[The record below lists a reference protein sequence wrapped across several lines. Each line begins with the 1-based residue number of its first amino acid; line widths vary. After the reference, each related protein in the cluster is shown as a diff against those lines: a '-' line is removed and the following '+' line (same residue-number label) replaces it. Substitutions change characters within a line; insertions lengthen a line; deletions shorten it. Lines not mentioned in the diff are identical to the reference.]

1 MKNLN
6 NVLGN
11 FKETIFTTMSRK
23 ALKHQAI
30 NLSQGFPDFPPADW
44 VNLLQT
50 KYSHLEE
57 YQQYANGIGISNL
70 RNTLSDVYAEQYELT
85 YHPEREITIT
95 SGATEALFCSIMAIC
110 NVGDE
115 VIVFEPYYD
124 SYKASIQYAGAT
136 PITVTLKAPD
146 FNFDYEE
153 LKSAISEN
161 TKAIVLNSPH
171 NPTGKIFSLQELKKI
186 SQLCQEKDLYL
197 ISDEVYEHL
206 TYDGIKHFPIAQ
218 LKGMQE
224 RTITIS
230 SAGKTFGATGW
241 KIGWACAS
249 EALTHAIRMVHQ
261 FTTFSVHHAS
271 QKIVSDALLN
281 LNSYIPEL
289 QTKYQEKRDYF
300 YHKLTNLGF
309 ICYKPQ
315 GTYFIMANI
324 ENKTQLKDIGYSL
337 ELIETRQVATI
348 PPSVFYDKAKD
359 GEKYLR
365 FCFAKKMQTLEKAI
379 ENLS

>member
-1 MKNLN
+1 MKTLN
-6 NVLGN
+6 KVLGN

-30 NLSQGFPDFPPADW
+30 NLSQGFPDFPPAEW
-44 VNLLQT
+44 INQLQK
-50 KYSHLEE
+50 KYSHLPE
-57 YQQYANGIGISNL
+57 YQQYAAGNGISDL
-70 RNTLSDVYAEQYELT
+70 RKTLSHVYAEQYDLN
-85 YHPEREITIT
+85 YHPDREITVT

-110 NVGDE
+110 NTGDE

-124 SYKASIQYAGAT
+124 SYKASIQYAGAKPVT
-136 PITVTLKAPD
+136 ITLKAPE
-146 FNFDYEE
+146 FNFEIDE
-153 LKSAISEN
+153 LRNAINEK
-161 TKAIVLNSPH
+161 TKAIILNSPH
-171 NPTGKIFSLQELKKI
+171 NPTGKIFSEQELKKI
-186 SQLCQEKDLYL
+186 SQICQEKDLYL
-197 ISDEVYEHL
+197 ISDEVYEYL
-206 TYDGIKHFPIAQ
+206 TFDGIKHTPIAQ

-241 KIGWACAS
+241 KVGWACTS
-249 EALTHAIRMVHQ
+249 ETLTHAIRMVHQ

-271 QKIVSDALLN
+271 QKIVSDALSN
-281 LNSYIPEL
+281 LNSYIPEF
-289 QTKYQEKRDYF
+289 QKEYQAKRDYF
-300 YHKLTNLGF
+300 LKQLQGLGYDCF
-309 ICYKPQ
+309 KPQ

-348 PPSVFYDKAKD
+348 PPSVFYDKAND

-365 FCFAKKMQTLEKAI
+365 FCFAKKMETLEAAAK
-379 ENLS
+379 NLA

>member
-1 MKNLN
+1 MKTLN
-6 NVLGN
+6 KVLNN

-30 NLSQGFPDFPPADW
+30 NLSQGFPDFPPAEW
-44 VNLLQT
+44 LNNLQK
-50 KYSHLEE
+50 KYSHLPE
-57 YQQYANGIGISNL
+57 YQQYAAGNGISDL
-70 RNTLSDVYAEQYELT
+70 RKTLSQVYKEQYDLS
-85 YHPEREITIT
+85 YHPDREITVT

-110 NVGDE
+110 NPGDE

-136 PITVTLKAPD
+136 PITVTLHSPG
-146 FNFDYEE
+146 FNFNTEE
-153 LKSAISEN
+153 LSAALSDK

-171 NPTGKIFSLQELKKI
+171 NPTGKIFSEQELKKI
-186 SQLCQEKDLYL
+186 SQICQERDLYL
-197 ISDEVYEHL
+197 ISDEVYEYL
-206 TYDGIKHFPIAQ
+206 TYDDIKHSPIAQ

-241 KIGWACAS
+241 KVGWACTS
-249 EALTHAIRMVHQ
+249 ETLTHAIRMVHQ

-281 LNSYIPEL
+281 LKNYIPEF
-289 QTKYQEKRDYF
+289 QKEYQSKRDYF
-300 YHKLTNLGF
+300 FKQLQDLGYQ
-309 ICYKPQ
+309 CYKPQ

-348 PPSVFYDKAKD
+348 PPSVFYDTSKD

-365 FCFAKKMQTLEKAI
+365 FCFAKKMETLEAAARS
-379 ENLS
+379 LS